1 MTLSGEKLGESLK
14 GLLQHQSITLLLL
27 SCLVAQ
33 GASKAVL
40 IRASPD
46 ASKRGIKS
54 PALNRNLSPE
64 QLTTGQVQAMTIEMD
79 QPSFHSLQELE
90 AAVTAPQTAWDLP
103 TAVDLQELEAAVAV
117 EKLMLDQ
124 EVERRM
130 KAEREDSEV
139 FRHNYSNLR
148 QPSCEADSRQDDSE
162 VLKLRVHLRETN
174 LRVSSVKN
182 MKEFDL
188 QDQEERAH
196 KSRHSPGGD
205 LRCGHFPVPVESPPG
220 SETVRVPVP
229 ISRTDSEVLNLG
241 VHLQETNLRMLF
253 PDKDLTE
260 LDLQDQEEQAW
271 NLREPLP
278 RVDEVFAVAQHYLQ
292 VQQKGGNEE
301 PPDSRGQEPVLH
313 GKYLEF
319 NSDSEMNSEMFEYSE
334 SETTRVTVTTVA
346 SKSQSPM
353 QHNGAWYAA
362 LPGKAVHAGR
372 GKLSAAVK
380 TGARIACVTSLAAK
394 QACRDIARTY
404 RDIQY
409 RNVSMHRTFD
419 SLKSSVFD
427 TCPTVSACLQHSKLM
442 LQQLT
447 LKTRYM
453 QASRHARDRL
463 RQLPTALL
471 EKVCPR

>member
-1 MTLSGEKLGESLK
+1 M
-14 GLLQHQSITLLLL
+14 
-27 SCLVAQ
+27 
-33 GASKAVL
+33 
-40 IRASPD
+40 
-46 ASKRGIKS
+46 
-54 PALNRNLSPE
+54 
-64 QLTTGQVQAMTIEMD
+64 AMTIEMD
-79 QPSFHSLQELE
+79 QPNFHSLQELE
-90 AAVTAPQTAWDLP
+90 AAVTAPQTASDLP
-103 TAVDLQELEAAVAV
+103 TAVDLQELEAAVTV
-117 EKLMLDQ
+117 EKLMLEQ
-124 EVERRM
+124 EVERRRE
-130 KAEREDSEV
+130 AEREDSEV

-148 QPSCEADSRQDDSE
+148 QLSWEADSRQDDSE
-162 VLKLRVHLRETN
+162 VLKLRVHVRETN

-205 LRCGHFPVPVESPPG
+205 LRCGHFPVPVECPPG
-220 SETVRVPVP
+220 SEMRVPVP
-229 ISRTDSEVLNLG
+229 ISRTASEVLNLG
-241 VHLQETNLRMLF
+241 VHPQETNLRMLF

-278 RVDEVFAVAQHYLQ
+278 RVEEVLAAQQYLQ
-292 VQQKGGNEE
+292 VQEKGGNEE
-301 PPDSRGQEPVLH
+301 PPVSRGQEPVLH

-319 NSDSEMNSEMFEYSE
+319 ISVSEMNSEMFEYSE
-334 SETTRVTVTTVA
+334 SETTCVTCTTVA

-353 QHNGAWYAA
+353 QHKGAWHAA

-372 GKLSAAVK
+372 GKLSAAVM
-380 TGARIACVTSLAAK
+380 TGARIACVTSSAAK

-409 RNVSMHRTFD
+409 RNVSMQRTFE

-427 TCPTVSACLQHSKLM
+427 TCATVSACLQQSTLM
-442 LQQLT
+442 LQQIM

-463 RQLPTALL
+463 RQLPPALL
-471 EKVCPR
+471 EKVCPRYIIPAT